1 MSSSVIHHWAIHEVE
16 RPTEQVNSFQHTIK
30 RSLDVILASLLLV
43 GLLPVLV
50 LIALAIKL
58 DSRGPVFFIQERVG
72 ARRIRKNGR
81 IVWEIRTFPLY
92 KFRSMVHNAD
102 QSVHMAY
109 IKAFVNGQDHTTNE
123 SSSQF
128 KLANDRRVTRVGK
141 ILRELSLDE
150 LPQLF
155 NVIRGEMSLVGP
167 RPVPIYEVEGYQAR
181 HFERLAA
188 LPGITGLWQVQSR
201 CQVPF
206 EDMVRLDIDYIQQQ
220 SLWLDLKLLLLTIP
234 TVLSKRGAA

>member
-1 MSSSVIHHWAIHEVE
+1 MSPSSTHQWVNQAVESSS
-16 RPTEQVNSFQHTIK
+16 EQENSLKFTVK
-30 RSLDVILASLLLV
+30 RALDIILASVLLIILS
-43 GLLPVLV
+43 PVLV

-58 DSRGPVFFIQERVG
+58 DSRGPVLFVQERVG
-72 ARRIRKNGR
+72 ARRLRKAGKT
-81 IVWEIRTFPLY
+81 VWGIRTFSLY
-92 KFRSMVHNAD
+92 KFRSMVAD
-102 QSVHMAY
+102 ADESVHIAY
-109 IKAFVNGQDHTTNE
+109 IKAFVDGNVNASEDT
-123 SSSQF
+123 SSQF
-128 KLANDRRVTRVGK
+128 KLTNDKRVTRVGSF
-141 ILRELSLDE
+141 LRKSSLDE

-155 NVIRGEMSLVGP
+155 NVLRGEMSLVGP

-188 LPGITGLWQVQSR
+188 LPGITGLWQVQGR

-206 EDMVRLDIDYIQQQ
+206 EDMVRLDIDYIRKQ

>member
-1 MSSSVIHHWAIHEVE
+1 MSPSSTHQWVNQAVESSS
-16 RPTEQVNSFQHTIK
+16 EQENSLKFTVK
-30 RSLDVILASLLLV
+30 RTLDIILASVLLIILS
-43 GLLPVLV
+43 PVLV

-58 DSRGPVFFIQERVG
+58 DSRGPVLFVQERVG
-72 ARRIRKNGR
+72 ARRLRKAGKT
-81 IVWEIRTFPLY
+81 VWGIRTFSLY
-92 KFRSMVHNAD
+92 KFRSMVAD
-102 QSVHMAY
+102 ADESVHIAY
-109 IKAFVNGQDHTTNE
+109 IKAFVDGNVNASEDT
-123 SSSQF
+123 SSQF
-128 KLANDRRVTRVGK
+128 KLTNDKRVTRVGSF
-141 ILRELSLDE
+141 LRKSSLDE

-155 NVIRGEMSLVGP
+155 NVLRGEMSLVGP

-188 LPGITGLWQVQSR
+188 LPGITGLWQVQGR

-206 EDMVRLDIDYIQQQ
+206 EDMVRLDIDYIRKQ